1 MRALAIIPARGG
13 SKRIPNKNIKLFCGR
28 PIIEYSISAAISSN
42 HFEEVMVST
51 DSEEISQIA
60 KNAGAKVPF
69 MRSKD
74 TSGDFAKSSDV
85 ILEVV
90 ENYRRIGRE
99 FDYIFCIY
107 PTAPFVTADKL
118 NEMMKIIIK
127 EEADSVITVSEFE
140 HAPQRALKIDENG
153 YICFEREEYQ
163 NVRTQDLPKLFYDCG
178 QVYGMRTGTVEKY
191 GKMSGGK
198 CVPYIVNPLEV
209 QDIDTETDWILA
221 ELKYKFSRIQ
231 HGKY

>member
-90 ENYRRIGRE
+90 ENYRRIGRNL
-99 FDYIFCIY
+99 IIY
-107 PTAPFVTADKL
+107 
-118 NEMMKIIIK
+118 
-127 EEADSVITVSEFE
+127 SVFIRLHRLLRLT
-140 HAPQRALKIDENG
+140 N
-153 YICFEREEYQ
+153 
-163 NVRTQDLPKLFYDCG
+163 
-178 QVYGMRTGTVEKY
+178 
-191 GKMSGGK
+191 
-198 CVPYIVNPLEV
+198 
-209 QDIDTETDWILA
+209 
-221 ELKYKFSRIQ
+221 
-231 HGKY
+231 